1 MHTAAAAAAAALSAT
16 SHKTTSWTGR
26 GLSAF
31 AVLFM
36 IFDGVI
42 HVAKPQPVVD
52 AFIQLGFPLSTS
64 LGLGILELA
73 CTALYVIPR
82 TSTLGALLLT
92 AYLGGATA
100 AQVRVEAGWF
110 PVIFPALIGALLW
123 AGLALRDK
131 RALGIFSFRAS

>member
-1 MHTAAAAAAAALSAT
+1 MHTAALTTASP
-16 SHKTTSWTGR
+16 KTTSWAGR
-26 GLSAF
+26 SLSAF

-73 CTALYVIPR
+73 CTAVYVIPR
-82 TSTLGALLLT
+82 TSTVGAVLLT

-110 PVIFPALIGALLW
+110 PVIFPALIGSLLW
-123 AGLALRDK
+123 AGLALRDA
-131 RALGIFSFRAS
+131 RARGVFSPRAV

>member
-1 MHTAAAAAAAALSAT
+1 MHTAAATLSTA
-16 SHKTTSWTGR
+16 SRKTTSWTGR

-52 AFIQLGFPLSTS
+52 AFAQLGFPLSTS
-64 LGLGILELA
+64 LGLGVLELA
-73 CTALYVIPR
+73 CVALYVIPR
-82 TSTLGALLLT
+82 TSTLGAVLLT
-92 AYLGGATA
+92 AFLGGATA

-110 PVIFPALIGALLW
+110 PVIFPAMIGTLLW
-123 AGLALRDK
+123 AGLAWRDA
-131 RALGIFSFRAS
+131 RALGVFTFRAA

>member
-1 MHTAAAAAAAALSAT
+1 MYTAALSPT
-16 SHKTTSWTGR
+16 SLKNSSWTGR
-26 GLSAF
+26 SLSAF

-52 AFIQLGFPLSTS
+52 AFVQLGFPLSTS

-123 AGLALRDK
+123 GGLALRDV
-131 RALGIFSFRAS
+131 RARSIFSFRAV

>member
-1 MHTAAAAAAAALSAT
+1 MHTAALTTASP
-16 SHKTTSWTGR
+16 KTTSWAGR
-26 GLSAF
+26 SLSAF

-52 AFIQLGFPLSTS
+52 AFLQLGFPLSTS

-73 CTALYVIPR
+73 CTALYIIPR

-123 AGLALRDK
+123 AGLALRDT
-131 RALGIFSFRAS
+131 RALGIFSFRAA

>member
-1 MHTAAAAAAAALSAT
+1 MHAAALNPT
-16 SHKTTSWTGR
+16 SPKTTSWTSR

-52 AFIQLGFPLSTS
+52 AFAQLGFPLSTS

-123 AGLALRDK
+123 GGIALRDP
-131 RALGIFSFRAS
+131 RARGIFSFRVV